1 MQKRFSTC
9 LILSALSLLPVSAV
23 IARERSFVQRIAII
37 DNSGVGYFRPEY
49 LVALQIQFDRDF
61 TPAWRKTVHLYLL
74 ADTSTLAPEDFYL
87 EIAADERIAYSGWH
101 SVDETGRPFAL
112 VRAGYPGASELIGHE
127 LLELAANPWLE
138 DAAYFHWDV
147 VQTDGSM
154 FHSGFVFRREICD
167 PVTGTAYQING
178 VTVPNFVYPSY
189 FQQMRGKAP
198 FDKLGMITEP
208 GGTLFGYNA
217 ERPGIVVLPWGNW

>member
-1 MQKRFSTC
+1 MTTRLSIG
-9 LILSALSLLPVSAV
+9 LILYALTMLLVSALKAEDR
-23 IARERSFVQRIAII
+23 AYVQRIAII
-37 DNSGVGYFRPEY
+37 DHSGAGYFRPEY
-49 LVALQIQFDRDF
+49 LAALQIQFDRDF
-61 TPAWRKTVHLYLL
+61 TPAWRKSVQLYVTT
-74 ADTSTLAPEDFYL
+74 DTSTLAADDFYL
-87 EIAADERIAYSGWH
+87 EIASDDRIAFSGWH
-101 SVDETGRPFAL
+101 SVDEKGRPFAL

-138 DAAYFHWDV
+138 DAAYFHWQV
-147 VQTDGSM
+147 LQTDGNT

-189 FQQMRGKAP
+189 FQQMRGEAP

-208 GGTLFGYNA
+208 GGVLFGYYA